1 MRRPVLIA
9 LALLSA
15 LLLPAAATADR
26 RAIFAECEAGAIR
39 QTHTS
44 GELTDALRNIPTDLD
59 EYYDCRD
66 LIRRA
71 RLAAAGGGGGGG
83 GGAGADGGSAPGS
96 TGGSSTG
103 APGAA
108 PATTAAGLLKTA
120 SPAEQAAVTK
130 AIATGGAGAI
140 DVGGRSVSPDSAGLS
155 PAGAANVVPPPL
167 VAALML
173 LGLGLLAAG
182 YQAIRSL
189 VLGRRTPSE

>member
-71 RLAAAGGGGGGG
+71 RLAAAGGGGG
-83 GGAGADGGSAPGS
+83 AGADGGSAPGS
-96 TGGSSTG
+96 TGSPSTG
-103 APGAA
+103 APGVA
-108 PATTAAGLLKTA
+108 PATTAAGLLETA

-167 VAALML
+167 ITALML

-189 VLGRRTPSE
+189 VLARRAPSE